1 MSITE
6 RVGTGLLVAAV
17 VALLLPFAACST
29 SDTPPYPVIEVTPV
43 AQVASARAII
53 ATASRQNF
61 MSGDF
66 VIYPVPLAS
75 PGVLDI
81 LVDWTFP
88 NSWIYVY
95 FGQTKCTYEELEK
108 RTCPFLIASETQ
120 LPKPRVLYSRETQRG
135 PVLPRAPQL
144 ALGRPDEDRQRRH
157 GNDHLP
163 ARSDRDR
170 RVGRAAAGPARRAD
184 RAATAGT
191 VEGCQVP
198 HWRGGACRAAC
209 C

>member
-120 LPKPRVLYSRETQRG
+120 LPKPRVLYSQKLSAGQYYLVLHSLPWDARTKTGSDGMETIIFQLGLTVTAESGVRL
-135 PVLPRAPQL
+135 PVR
-144 ALGRPDEDRQRRH
+144 LGEPIVLSRP
-157 GNDHLP
+157 
-163 ARSDRDR
+163 
-170 RVGRAAAGPARRAD
+170 GR
-184 RAATAGT
+184 
-191 VEGCQVP
+191 
-198 HWRGGACRAAC
+198 
-209 C
+209 